1 MDNINLEPRYS
12 SGEVPGRCIK
22 CLAEEKLNN
31 CLLEL
36 LRAGGDDSKLAQRYE
51 MLITF
56 LKSPEAQKLR
66 DESERY
72 LAEGKEVTVIIDF
85 KKGKPKYKLRLN
97 K

>member
-85 KKGKPKYKLRLN
+85 KKGKLKYKLRLN